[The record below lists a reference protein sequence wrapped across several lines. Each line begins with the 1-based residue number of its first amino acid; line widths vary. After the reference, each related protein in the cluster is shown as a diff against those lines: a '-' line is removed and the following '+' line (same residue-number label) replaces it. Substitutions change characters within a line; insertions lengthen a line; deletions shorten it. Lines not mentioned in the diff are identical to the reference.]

1 MQTLFSKN
9 TEAFVPLAEMLRPRT
24 LEEVIGQEHL
34 TGASAPLHILLK
46 SEGMISFVLWGPPGT
61 GKTTLARI
69 FANEKDAIFEP
80 FSAVSEGVKRI
91 REIANEAK
99 QKREFQKK
107 RTILFI
113 DEIHRLTK
121 SQQDVLLPYIEHG
134 VFSLIGATT
143 ENPSFSLNSALL
155 SRVRVFL
162 LKTIPKDALA
172 KILEKGLVKI
182 EKTMNEKASQ
192 FLLEYANGDARILLN
207 LLEATGLHS
216 KEAEISLETLETIAQ
231 EKALRYDQSG
241 DEHYQSISAFI
252 KSMRASDPN
261 ASIYYL
267 ARMLEGGEDPRFIAR
282 RMVIFAS
289 EDIGLASTE
298 ALPMAVATYHASE
311 KIGMPEIRIPLAH
324 TAVFLAQAS
333 KNNSAYT
340 AINSAMEEVKNS
352 GNLPIPLHL
361 RNASTDFLKNLG
373 YGKGYAY
380 PHDDPE
386 GAKAV
391 ENLPKEIRGKRFLI
405 E

>member
-1 MQTLFSKN
+1 MQNLFSQNAKV
-9 TEAFVPLAEMLRPRT
+9 FLPLAEKLRPKK

-34 TGASAPLHILLK
+34 TGELRPLRTILK

-61 GKTTLARI
+61 GKTTIARI
-69 FANEKDAIFEP
+69 FANEKDAFFEP

-91 REIANEAK
+91 REIATEAER
-99 QKREFQKK
+99 KREFQKK
-107 RTILFI
+107 RTILFV

-121 SQQDVLLPYIEHG
+121 SQQDVLLPHIEDG

-162 LKTIPKDALA
+162 LKMISKDALEQ
-172 KILEKGLVKI
+172 ILKKELSTL
-182 EKTMNEKASQ
+182 EKTMDEKTSAFALS
-192 FLLEYANGDARILLN
+192 YANGDARILLT
-207 LLEATGLHS
+207 LLEAAGMQS
-216 KEAEISLETLETIAQ
+216 IEKEISLEILETIAQ

-241 DEHYQSISAFI
+241 DEHYQTISAFI
-252 KSMRASDPN
+252 KSMRASDTN

-267 ARMLEGGEDPRFIAR
+267 ARMLESGEDPRFIAR

-289 EDIGLASTE
+289 EDIGLSSTE
-298 ALPMAVATYHASE
+298 ALPMAIATYHASE

-324 TAVFLAQAS
+324 TAVFLAQAD
-333 KNNSAYT
+333 KNNRTYM
-340 AINSAMEEVKNS
+340 AINSAMEEVRNS

-373 YGKGYAY
+373 YGKNYAY

-386 GAKAV
+386 GAKAI
-391 ENLPKEIRGKRFLI
+391 ENLPKEIWGKKFFT